1 MHRHLVSYY
10 TGISIIIASH
20 IYLISG
26 NEMTTHAYLNLIAAF
41 LIAYY
46 FTAKEGF
53 IYF

>member
-1 MHRHLVSYY
+1 MDRHLVSYY
-10 TGISIIIASH
+10 IGISIIFASH
-20 IYLISG
+20 IYLITGSQ
-26 NEMTTHAYLNLIAAF
+26 MTTHAYINLIAAL